1 MKKLLLRNLLHFS
14 PVIPCSRVAPTVFTV
29 PWDLDGNG
37 EITHKSVY
45 PVHDSHHLDSVNF
58 GYGIENNFAD
68 FITLVF

>member
-1 MKKLLLRNLLHFS
+1 M
-14 PVIPCSRVAPTVFTV
+14 APTVFTV